1 MDLLEEK
8 TLHTEKIFS
17 GNVIALQVDDVEL
30 PNGEK
35 SKREIVKHPGAVAII
50 PFSADGEMY
59 LVEQYR
65 KPLEKTIIEIP
76 AGKME
81 LGEDPLVTARR
92 ELEEET
98 GFQSDDLTYLTSFY
112 TSPGF
117 ADELLHIYVARDLRK
132 MEQPLAQDADEFI
145 NLVKVTPDEAEQLIE
160 QQLIHDAKTMYAMQY
175 WKLQLLIEENE

>member
-1 MDLLEEK
+1 MDSLEEK

-50 PFSADGEMY
+50 PFSADGGMY

-117 ADELLHIYVARDLRK
+117 ANELLHIYVASDLRK

-175 WKLQLLIEENE
+175 WKMQLLIEENE

>member
-1 MDLLEEK
+1 MDSLEEK
-8 TLHTEKIFS
+8 TLHTEQIFS
-17 GNVIALQVDDVEL
+17 GNIIELQVDDVEL

-50 PFSADGEMY
+50 PFSEDGGMY

-81 LGEDPLVTARR
+81 SGEDPLVTARR

-98 GFQSDDLTYLTSFY
+98 G
-112 TSPGF
+112 
-117 ADELLHIYVARDLRK
+117 
-132 MEQPLAQDADEFI
+132 
-145 NLVKVTPDEAEQLIE
+145 
-160 QQLIHDAKTMYAMQY
+160 
-175 WKLQLLIEENE
+175 